1 MAGWARAWKEARPSA
16 EQRPETAIRPPAVGD
31 DADDWNAHG
40 IAFRHESRFG
50 EALAAFDRALA
61 LAPDYPPALYNKGLV
76 LAGLDRLDEAVDC
89 FRLALENCAATEPPT
104 RVAEVCES
112 LAGALCGL
120 NRYEEAVAV
129 YRALATLKADPT
141 PVEWYLSMALLM
153 LGRFAEGWQKYES
166 RFAMPENAERAAE
179 VRPLDL
185 SEVAGKRVLVW
196 GEQGHGDNI
205 QFARYVPLLA
215 ARGAQVCFAAYPELA
230 PLMREME
237 GVGSVM
243 TSGDAK
249 PECDLVTSLL
259 SLPLAFRTE
268 LASIPGKVPYLRAP
282 AARLSEWRAILGPR
296 RQPRVGIAWWGSQH
310 IPYRSLPLAALEP
323 LLQRRD
329 VTFHVLHTEIPVG
342 DRLLLAK
349 YPHVVDHSAA
359 LGDFADT
366 AALIQSLDLVV
377 TIDTSVAH
385 LAGALARPVWI
396 MLAFSADWRWL
407 LDRDD
412 SPWYPTARLFR
423 QKRRGDWE
431 SVMTAVSQALS
442 EWFAGERGS
451 GAAAALHSGEMAG
464 APA

>member
-1 MAGWARAWKEARPSA
+1 MAGWARAWKDARPPSA
-16 EQRPETAIRPPAVGD
+16 PPPETDVRPPVGGN
-31 DADDWNAHG
+31 DADGWNACG
-40 IAFRHESRFG
+40 IAWRHESRFG

-61 LAPDYPPALYNKGLV
+61 LAPGYPPALYNKGLV
-76 LAGLDRLDEAVDC
+76 LAGLDRLDEAADC
-89 FRLALENCAATEPPT
+89 FRAALENCAATEAPA

-120 NRYEEAVAV
+120 NRYEEAVSV
-129 YRALATLKADPT
+129 YRALATLKPDRGPT
-141 PVEWYLSMALLM
+141 EWDLSLALLM
-153 LGRFAEGWQKYES
+153 LGRLAEGWEKYEFRYS
-166 RFAMPENAERAAE
+166 RPDQSKPHPA

-215 ARGAQVCFAAYPELA
+215 RKRAQVCFAVYPELA

-237 GVGSVM
+237 GAGAVV
-243 TSGDAK
+243 TSEDPDASY
-249 PECDLVTSLL
+249 DLVTSLL

-268 LASIPGKVPYLRAP
+268 LASIPAEVPYLRAP

-296 RQPRVGIAWWGSQH
+296 RRPRIGIAWWGSQH

-323 LLQRRD
+323 LLRRRD
-329 VTFHVLHTEIPVG
+329 VTFHVLHKEIPIG

-349 YPHVVDHSAA
+349 YPHVVDHSAV
-359 LGDFADT
+359 LGDYADT

-377 TIDTSVAH
+377 TIDTSIAH

-423 QKRRGDWE
+423 QKRRGDWD
-431 SVMTAVSQALS
+431 SVVTAGSQALS
-442 EWFAGERGS
+442 EWLAGERGS
-451 GAAAALHSGEMAG
+451 GAAATLHSGELAS